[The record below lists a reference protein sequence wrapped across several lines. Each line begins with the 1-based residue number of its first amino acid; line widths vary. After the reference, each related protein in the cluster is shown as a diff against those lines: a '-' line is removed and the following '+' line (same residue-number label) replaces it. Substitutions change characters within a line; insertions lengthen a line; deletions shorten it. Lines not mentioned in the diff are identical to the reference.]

1 MVEVGGARGIFVDLI
16 VQPDDGIEPVL
27 NAIES
32 AEKSLDVII
41 FRFDLKA
48 VEKALEAAVK
58 RGVVVRALI
67 AHTNSGGEKRL
78 RQLEQRML
86 DAGVTVTR
94 TADDLVRYHG
104 KVLIA
109 DRSALHVYG
118 FNYTALDLK
127 SRSFGLVC
135 RDRRCVQEGVKLF
148 EADAAKQEYEPSL
161 ETFVVSPENAREQ
174 FATFIKRTKKQ
185 LLIWDPKVSDPQ
197 MIRLLQQR
205 TKDGVDVRIIGKVS
219 KRGSSLKAEKLVGKR
234 LHVRAMVRD
243 GESAFVG
250 SQSLR
255 ALELDGRRE
264 VGLITKDARVVKRLG
279 EVFEADW
286 ARSAAGSKSTKELKK
301 DQKDASVEPELAAA
315 ASR

>member
-1 MVEVGGARGIFVDLI
+1 VDLI
-16 VQPDDGIEPVL
+16 VQPDDGIDPLLE
-27 NAIES
+27 AIEK
-32 AEKSLDVII
+32 AAKTVDLIV

-48 VEKALEAAVK
+48 IEKALEGAVK

-67 AHTNSGGEKRL
+67 AHTNRGGDKRL

-86 DAGVTVTR
+86 DAGVTVAR

-104 KVLIA
+104 KVLIT

-135 RDRRCVQEGVKLF
+135 RDRRCVQEGVRLF
-148 EADAAKQEYEPSL
+148 EADAAKQDYEPSL
-161 ETFVVSPENAREQ
+161 DTFVVSPENAREQ
-174 FATFIKRTKKQ
+174 LATFIKRAKKQ
-185 LLIWDPKVSDPQ
+185 LLVWDPKVSDPQ

-205 TKDGVDVRIIGKVS
+205 AKAGVDVRVIGKVS
-219 KRGSSLKAEKLVGKR
+219 RRGEALKVEKMAGLR

-264 VGLITKDARVVKRLG
+264 VGLITRDAKVVKRLG
-279 EVFEADW
+279 EIFEADW
-286 ARSAAGSKSTKELKK
+286 AKTGTGAKEIKEFKK
-301 DQKDASVEPELAAA
+301 DQKAAPGEPQVATAAA
-315 ASR
+315 R